1 MPVEILWNC
10 SGNVWGNLSGNNV
23 QRRVDLDLVLEKC
36 WTLEKKLGKHSYR
49 YDSLLKSTSPHSP
62 FFLWGVGMDNE

>member
-36 WTLEKKLGKHSYR
+36 WTLEKKTR
-49 YDSLLKSTSPHSP
+49 ETFVSLRLVTKIDESSLTI
-62 FFLWGVGMDNE
+62 FFVGGWYG